1 MLIRN
6 FTVIGLMS
14 LTLSGGNALAQGSG
28 EAVITVPS
36 VPVGAAVSLGG
47 TVVPFKDVTFSA
59 QIPGRIKSI
68 SGEEGDHFKEGAE
81 LIAINDDDL
90 LAQRRAAWAN
100 LANAEAAMRNAG
112 VQYNR
117 QVISPYGG
125 QQNDAMGGLG
135 SMMKNFTNP
144 MQGMAGGGSNPGFD
158 RYAQRYQSGTQLEQ
172 ARTQIISARSAIEK
186 IDTKIRDAKSVAPFD
201 GVITKKLV
209 EVGDPVQPGQP
220 LLKYA
225 DMSKLQIKV
234 EVPARLMP
242 GVKKGMIF
250 PARLD
255 VGDVNVQARV
265 VQVYPIADAD
275 RHTVTVKLDLPPGVP
290 GGAGMYA
297 EVMINDINAKVRELP
312 VVPKDALVWRGSL
325 PGIYVMNE
333 NNQRELRLVRTGDD
347 VGTDGV
353 SILSGLRAG
362 ERIVV
367 RGAASSEGSGSSNSW
382 Q

>member
-1 MLIRN
+1 MLIRKLA
-6 FTVIGLMS
+6 IIS
-14 LTLSGGNALAQGSG
+14 LLSGSMMSPGVMAQGSA
-28 EAVITVPS
+28 ESVITVPS

-68 SGEEGDHFKEGAE
+68 AGEEGDQFKEGDQ

-90 LAQRRAAWAN
+90 LAQRRSAWAN
-100 LANAEAAMRNAG
+100 LANAEAALRNAG

-117 QVISPYGG
+117 ELISPYGG
-125 QQNDAMGGLG
+125 EQNDAMGGMG
-135 SMMKNFTNP
+135 SMMKQFTNP
-144 MQGMAGGGSNPGFD
+144 MQGVFGSGSSPGYD
-158 RYAQRYQSGTQLEQ
+158 RYAQRFHSGTQLEQ
-172 ARTQIISARSAIEK
+172 ARSQIVSARSAIDT
-186 IDTKIRDAKSVAPFD
+186 IDTKIRDAKSVAPFN

-242 GVKKGMIF
+242 GVKKGMVF

-255 VGDVNVQARV
+255 VGDVDIQARV
-265 VQVYPIADAD
+265 VQVFPIADPD

-312 VVPKDALVWRGSL
+312 VVPRAALVWRGSL
-325 PGIYVMNE
+325 PGVYVMNE

-347 VGTDGV
+347 VGADGV
-353 SILSGLRAG
+353 AILSGLRAG
-362 ERIVV
+362 ERVV
-367 RGAASSEGSGSSNSW
+367 VKGAGASEPSSSW
-382 Q
+382 R

>member
-1 MLIRN
+1 MLIRKLA
-6 FTVIGLMS
+6 IIS
-14 LTLSGGNALAQGSG
+14 LLSGSMMSPGVMAQGSA
-28 EAVITVPS
+28 ESVITVPS

-68 SGEEGDHFKEGAE
+68 AGEEGDQFKEGDQ

-90 LAQRRAAWAN
+90 LAQRRSAWAN
-100 LANAEAAMRNAG
+100 LANAEAALRNAG

-117 QVISPYGG
+117 EIISPYGG
-125 QQNDAMGGLG
+125 EQNDAMGGMG
-135 SMMKNFTNP
+135 SMMKQFTNP
-144 MQGMAGGGSNPGFD
+144 MQGVFGSGSSPGYD
-158 RYAQRYQSGTQLEQ
+158 RYAQRFHSGTQLEQ
-172 ARTQIISARSAIEK
+172 ARSQIVSARSAIDT

-242 GVKKGMIF
+242 GVKKGMVF

-255 VGDVNVQARV
+255 VGDVDIQARV
-265 VQVYPIADAD
+265 VQVFPIADPD

-312 VVPKDALVWRGSL
+312 VVPKAALVWRGSL
-325 PGIYVMNE
+325 PGVYVMNE

-347 VGTDGV
+347 VGADGV
-353 SILSGLRAG
+353 AILSGLRAG

-367 RGAASSEGSGSSNSW
+367 KGAGASESSSSW
-382 Q
+382 R

>member
-1 MLIRN
+1 MLIKKLA
-6 FTVIGLMS
+6 IIS
-14 LTLSGGNALAQGSG
+14 LLSGYMMSPGVIAQGAAES
-28 EAVITVPS
+28 VITVPS

-68 SGEEGDHFKEGAE
+68 AGEEGDHFESGAE

-90 LAQRRAAWAN
+90 LAQRRSAWAN
-100 LANAEAAMRNAG
+100 LATAEAALRNAG
-112 VQYNR
+112 VQYSR
-117 QVISPYGG
+117 EIISPYGG
-125 QQNDAMGGLG
+125 EQNDAMGGMG
-135 SMMKNFTNP
+135 SMMKQFTNP
-144 MQGMAGGGSNPGFD
+144 MQGMMGSGSSPGYD
-158 RYAQRYQSGTQLEQ
+158 RYAQRYQSGTQVEQ
-172 ARTQIISARSAIEK
+172 ARSQIVTARSAIEA

-220 LLKYA
+220 LLKFS
-225 DMSKLQIKV
+225 DMSTLQIKV

-242 GVKKGMIF
+242 GVKMGMVF

-255 VGDVNVQARV
+255 VGDVDIQARV
-265 VQVYPIADAD
+265 VQVFPIADPD
-275 RHTVTVKLDLPPGVP
+275 RHTVTVKLELPQGAP

-312 VVPKDALVWRGSL
+312 VVPREALVWRGSL
-325 PGIYVMNE
+325 PGVYVMTE
-333 NNQRELRLVRTGDD
+333 DNQRELRLVRIGDD
-347 VGTDGV
+347 VGVDGV
-353 SILSGLRAG
+353 AVLSGLRAG

-367 RGAASSEGSGSSNSW
+367 KGQESGESSSPW
-382 Q
+382 H

>member
-1 MLIRN
+1 MLIKKLA
-6 FTVIGLMS
+6 IIS
-14 LTLSGGNALAQGSG
+14 LLSGYIMSSGVLAQGATES
-28 EAVITVPS
+28 VITVPS

-68 SGEEGDHFKEGAE
+68 AGEEGDHFESGAE

-90 LAQRRAAWAN
+90 LAQRRSAWAN
-100 LANAEAAMRNAG
+100 LATAEAALRNAG

-117 QVISPYGG
+117 ELISPYGG
-125 QQNDAMGGLG
+125 EQNDAMGGMG
-135 SMMKNFTNP
+135 PMMKQFTNP
-144 MQGMAGGGSNPGFD
+144 MNSFMGSGSTPGFD
-158 RYAQRYQSGTQLEQ
+158 RYAQRYQSGTQVEQ
-172 ARTQIISARSAIEK
+172 ARSQIVTARSAIDA

-220 LLKYA
+220 LLKFS
-225 DMSKLQIKV
+225 DMSTLQIKV

-242 GVKKGMIF
+242 GVKMGMVF

-255 VGDVNVQARV
+255 VGDVDIQARV
-265 VQVYPIADAD
+265 VQVFPIADPD
-275 RHTVTVKLDLPPGVP
+275 RHTVTVKLELPQGAP

-297 EVMINDINAKVRELP
+297 EVMIKDINAKVRELP
-312 VVPKDALVWRGSL
+312 VVPREALVWRGSL
-325 PGIYVMNE
+325 PGVYVMTDDNK
-333 NNQRELRLVRTGDD
+333 RELRLVRIGDD
-347 VGTDGV
+347 VGVDGV
-353 SILSGLRAG
+353 AVLSGLRAG

-367 RGAASSEGSGSSNSW
+367 KGQESGESNSSW
-382 Q
+382 R

>member
-1 MLIRN
+1 MLIKN
-6 FTVIGLMS
+6 LVVAGFLSVCLS
-14 LTLSGGNALAQGSG
+14 SGGVLAQGSA
-28 EAVITVPS
+28 ESVITVPS

-68 SGEEGDHFKEGAE
+68 SGEEGDHFEEGAE

-117 QVISPYGG
+117 ELISPYGSE
-125 QQNDAMGGLG
+125 QNDAMGGMG
-135 SMMKNFTNP
+135 SMMKQFTNP
-144 MQGMAGGGSNPGFD
+144 MQGMVGSGSSPGFD
-158 RYAQRYQSGTQLEQ
+158 RYAQRYQSGTQLDQ
-172 ARTQIISARSAIEK
+172 ARSQIVSARSAIDT

-220 LLKYA
+220 LLMFA

-255 VGDVNVQARV
+255 VGDVDVQARV
-265 VQVYPIADAD
+265 VQVFPIADPD
-275 RHTVTVKLDLPPGVP
+275 RHTVTVKLDLPQGVP

-297 EVMINDINAKVRELP
+297 EVMINDVNAKVRELP

-333 NNQRELRLVRTGDD
+333 NNQRQLRLVRTGDD

-353 SILSGLRAG
+353 AILSGLRAG
-362 ERIVV
+362 ERVVV
-367 RGAASSEGSGSSNSW
+367 RGADSSEPNSSW